1 MIRVEIIANQSVEDD
16 IKENLHGYLPDLEYT
31 VIPGVQGKGK
41 SSSKLGDATW
51 PELNFLLFSYV
62 DEETAK
68 KIKTVID
75 AVKKKFPKEGINVF
89 FTEALEFN
97 S

>member
-31 VIPGVQGKGK
+31 ILPAVQGKGK
-41 SSSKLGDATW
+41 TSSKLGDATW
-51 PELNFLLFSYV
+51 PEMNFLLFSYV

-68 KIKTVID
+68 KVKTVID
-75 AVKKKFPKEGINVF
+75 AVINKFPNEGISLFACPAVD
-89 FTEALEFN
+89 L
-97 S
+97 